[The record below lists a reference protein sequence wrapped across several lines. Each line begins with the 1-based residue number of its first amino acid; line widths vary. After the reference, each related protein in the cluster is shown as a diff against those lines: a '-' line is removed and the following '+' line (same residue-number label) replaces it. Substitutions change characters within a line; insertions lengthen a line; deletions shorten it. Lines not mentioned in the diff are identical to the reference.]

1 MPILALRLRRSA
13 SRRCWY
19 AACAFSLSFVLAK
32 RVDGT
37 KAYTRGQA
45 TAMRGKVHV
54 GWASNDARKVRADT
68 RGIQSDMR
76 LALRFVALTLH
87 KWSTSL
93 SLTPPQ
99 ARVFSL
105 FPRTRM
111 LGKAHSY
118 FFCHPSLTWQV
129 YGNIEASITETWQV
143 EACPSASICL
153 KVVAFMAQ
161 EAPTTPRG
169 SHHAGPC
176 PARIYKRTT
185 KSHCC
190 SLDSPHSF
198 QRRRAAS
205 G

>member
-76 LALRFVALTLH
+76 LALRFVALTLQ
-87 KWSTSL
+87 SGVL
-93 SLTPPQ
+93 L
-99 ARVFSL
+99 
-105 FPRTRM
+105 
-111 LGKAHSY
+111 
-118 FFCHPSLTWQV
+118 
-129 YGNIEASITETWQV
+129 
-143 EACPSASICL
+143 SASRHPKHEYFRC
-153 KVVAFMAQ
+153 FQ
-161 EAPTTPRG
+161 ERECWVKHTPIF
-169 SHHAGPC
+169 SV
-176 PARIYKRTT
+176 I
-185 KSHCC
+185 
-190 SLDSPHSF
+190 LV
-198 QRRRAAS
+198 
-205 G
+205 